1 MRMLNCTGA
10 LLAAAALSLTAA
22 PSAFATPPGDN
33 GNVKIHDIAT
43 GEYDHRN
50 NPKVCT
56 FYLDSFQFDGA
67 QKVDWEIQAWAVND
81 LAKATVVKSGSLTLD
96 GSGHERTEEMTLA
109 DGQYKLFWT
118 FDGQKSSAAKHK
130 VFKVDCAD
138 EETPGEDKPGD
149 KPGEDKPGEKPGE
162 KPGDKPGDDAPAA
175 PDESPAA
182 SESAAAPA
190 PSADGASGDLAETGA
205 GAPVGALGAAAAALV
220 AVGGYLLARRRTARR
235 H

>member
-1 MRMLNCTGA
+1 MRMLTCTGA
-10 LLAAAALSLTAA
+10 LLAAGALSLTAA
-22 PSAFATPPGDN
+22 PAAFATPPGDN
-33 GNVKIHDIAT
+33 GNVKIHDVVT

-67 QKVDWEIQAWAVND
+67 QSVEWEIKAWANND
-81 LAKATVVKSGSLTLD
+81 LVKGTVVKSGSLTLD

-118 FDGQKSSAAKHK
+118 FDGQKSEAAKHK

-138 EETPGEDKPGD
+138 EETSGENKPGD
-149 KPGEDKPGEKPGE
+149 EPGEKPGG
-162 KPGDKPGDDAPAA
+162 KPDTETSEPPAA
-175 PDESPAA
+175 TDESPAA
-182 SESAAAPA
+182 SEPAEAPA

-205 GAPVGALGAAAAALV
+205 GAPVGVLAATAAALV
-220 AVGGYLLARRRTARR
+220 AAGGYLLARRRTARR

>member
-1 MRMLNCTGA
+1 MRILRSTGTVV
-10 LLAAAALSLTAA
+10 AAAALSLSVA
-22 PSAFATPPGDN
+22 PAAFATNGDN
-33 GNVKIHDIAT
+33 GNVKIHDVVT

-67 QKVDWEIQAWAVND
+67 QKVDWHIEAWANND
-81 LAKATVVKSGSLTLD
+81 LDKGTTVKSGSLTLD

-118 FDGQKSSAAKHK
+118 FEGQKSEAAKHK
-130 VFKVDCAD
+130 VFKVDCDD

-149 KPGEDKPGEKPGE
+149 KPGDDKPGDDKPGEKPGE
-162 KPGDKPGDDAPAA
+162 KPGDDEAGAPA
-175 PDESPAA
+175 ESPAA
-182 SESAAAPA
+182 SEPADAAS
-190 PSADGASGDLAETGA
+190 PSAVGATGDLAETGA
-205 GAPVGALGAAAAALV
+205 GAPVGALAAAAAALV
-220 AVGGYLLARRRTARR
+220 GVGGYLLARRRTARQ